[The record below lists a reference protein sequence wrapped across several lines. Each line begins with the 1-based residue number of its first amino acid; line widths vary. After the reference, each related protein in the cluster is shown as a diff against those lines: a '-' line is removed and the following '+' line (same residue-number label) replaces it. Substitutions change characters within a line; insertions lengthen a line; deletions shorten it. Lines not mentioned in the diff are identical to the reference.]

1 MVYLSADTNSNRY
14 GSQQEAWE
22 EAWGTG
28 ACLTGALL
36 PIPTAGTRDIC
47 YDGYEGVVDEYER
60 YQTCHMMSYVPATWL
75 ERNPI
80 LLLMIAGG
88 ALIFGSVAYFYS
100 RRKLKQR

>member
-1 MVYLSADTNSNRY
+1 M
-14 GSQQEAWE
+14 E

-36 PIPTAGTRDIC
+36 PIPTAGTRDC

-60 YQTCHMMSYVPATWL
+60 YQTCHMMIYVPATWL
-75 ERNPI
+75 ERNTI
-80 LLLMIAGG
+80 LLLTIAGG
-88 ALIFGSVAYFYS
+88 ALIFGSVAYFYI

>member
-1 MVYLSADTNSNRY
+1 MSEDTNSNRY

-60 YQTCHMMSYVPATWL
+60 YQTCHMMSYVPTWL
-75 ERNPI
+75 ERNTI
-80 LLLMIAGG
+80 LLLTIAGG
-88 ALIFGSVAYFYS
+88 ALIFGSVACFYI

>member
-1 MVYLSADTNSNRY
+1 MSGDTNSNRY

-36 PIPTAGTRDIC
+36 PIPTAGTRDC
-47 YDGYEGVVDEYER
+47 YDGYDGVVDEYER
-60 YQTCHMMSYVPATWL
+60 YRPAICMIYVPTLL
-75 ERNPI
+75 ERNTI
-80 LLLMIAGG
+80 LLPTIAGG
-88 ALIFGSVAYFYS
+88 ALIFGSVAYFYI